1 MHLAH
6 QFLVEVLRVGCSD
19 YMYPYTL
26 SNNLVAWK
34 DTLLLLG
41 YNKEA
46 FYYIDFSTKPTKY
59 LRLEAGGLKNWVS
72 FFDWKHVGQMR
83 FSVNQEK
90 KVLCYVRAC

>member
-6 QFLVEVLRVGCSD
+6 QFLVEVLRVCCRD
-19 YMYPYTL
+19 YMYRYTL
-26 SNNLVAWK
+26 SSNLVGWK

-59 LRLEAGGLKNWVS
+59 LRVEARGLKKWVS
-72 FFDWKHVGQMR
+72 FFDEKHIGQTH
-83 FSVNQEK
+83 FLVN
-90 KVLCYVRAC
+90 